1 MAPITMHR
9 NVEILIGRLATDL
22 GLQRRFTERPESVL
36 HELGLEL
43 TAVELEALSALDPQA
58 LRTFSLH
65 LDPRIRK
72 ASLEPEGR

>member
-22 GLQRRFTERPESVL
+22 GLQRRFIERPEGVL

-43 TAVELEALSALDPQA
+43 TAVEFEALTALDPQA
-58 LRTFSLH
+58 LLTFSLH

-72 ASLEPEGR
+72 VPFEPKGR